1 MKAIRGYLYLLG
13 VCVGWAFSSPA
24 FALATNDACN
34 NLPKYETQP
43 SSEGQDPIS
52 QCSRAANEALNAA
65 KSDRTR
71 GDNFAAS
78 MQTPA
83 AAAGASES
91 QSAGSEGLVQQGQDL
106 EQKKT
111 NAVTAYTSC
120 QTNAGLAA
128 ERWAALK
135 NAAAAASHPD
145 SKDFEKLQVE
155 STTLAGSC
163 KSKATSTQSF
173 TGGRDMQNLGKGRGV
188 GDDGKAKDPKSK
200 ESDDK
205 VSSSGSGGMS
215 GALMPALLGAV
226 GGGIAG
232 YMFGKSKATTETATT
247 TKTETASNTN
257 TATDTSDKIDCTKLG
272 LATNTD
278 GTCMAAT
285 ATGTGTTTASGNVVV
300 NGVAQDTTGNNSN
313 TTNSPSQTLPASSSG
328 GPNVGGAVSQTGSS
342 GTTSNTATNSGT
354 YVQNSLSGKS
364 SSAIAALNA
373 TGARAQSATATDTAT
388 GGSSALAAPSGGG
401 GASWRRNLS
410 DEEAAASAGANPLNY
425 NYIDGGRS
433 GRSLAG
439 GNVQS
444 TLNRIENPDCNSSSD
459 AARVACQNERKAQDR
474 AQLAVYCSRYP
485 GASKCRNLDE

>member
-1 MKAIRGYLYLLG
+1 M
-13 VCVGWAFSSPA
+13 GWAFSSTA
-24 FALATNDACN
+24 FALANNDACH
-34 NLPKYETQP
+34 NLPAYQRPTQ
-43 SSEGQDPIS
+43 EGQDPTS
-52 QCSRAANEALNAA
+52 NCARAANEAEKAA
-65 KSDRTR
+65 KSDLGR

-78 MQTPA
+78 TQAPA
-83 AAAGASES
+83 ATAGVGES
-91 QSAGSEGLVQQGQDL
+91 QRAGSEGLVQQGQDL

-120 QTNAGLAA
+120 QTNAGIAA
-128 ERWAALK
+128 ERWGALK
-135 NAAAAASHPD
+135 NAAQAANNEDA
-145 SKDFEKLQVE
+145 KDFSKFE
-155 STTLAGSC
+155 SEAKTLAGSC
-163 KSKATSTQSF
+163 KSKAASTQSF
-173 TGGRDMQNLGKGRGV
+173 SGGRDMQKLGEGRDV
-188 GDDGKAKDPKSK
+188 GDEGKAKDPKSK
-200 ESDDK
+200 EPDDK
-205 VSSSGSGGMS
+205 VGSSGGGGMS
-215 GALMPALLGAV
+215 GAMMPALLGAV

-278 GTCMAAT
+278 GTCMAAAVT
-285 ATGTGTTTASGNVVV
+285 SGTSTSSGNVVV

-342 GTTSNTATNSGT
+342 GTNSSTATNSGT

-364 SSAIAALNA
+364 TNGIAALNA
-373 TGARAQSATATDTAT
+373 TSARSQSATATDTAT
-388 GGSSALAAPSGGG
+388 GSTSALAAPSGGG

-410 DEEAAASAGANPLNY
+410 DEEEAAKAGANPLNY
-425 NYIDGGRS
+425 NYIDGGRN

-444 TLNRIENPDCNSSSD
+444 TLNRIENPDCNSSDD

-485 GASKCRNLDE
+485 GASKCRNLDK